1 MAFCDFVI
9 RYNPKKDTLEDLTKR
24 ILFSIIIKRLKA
36 HKPAVIFL
44 GGDSGEGKSLSSL
57 RLQEMLLEVQGL
69 SLKDHL
75 TDINVFTPLEYPQKL
90 DNLLFKKELKKVNI
104 ICMHEAREIVKAKL
118 WYTFLNQSIG
128 DINAMSRSIKRL
140 CIIVISQFIRDISS
154 DIRYTLTYYMIVR
167 RPKGKPARVYI
178 NVLWKDDRDL
188 EKPKLRKRKLSG
200 YLVYPDGRYRRYVP
214 EYLELRKPDK
224 EIVKRFEA
232 LDKEAKIGI
241 IRRKT
246 DRLIK
251 EMQED
256 IGKESMKVDSMVKWY
271 MEHQENLSIIGKK
284 QKGKWITKKQF
295 RDMHD
300 LSRGETNDFEIKLN
314 KELREKGLLPEGE
327 RLGIS
332 IEIKKDN
339 GVGKHGESER
349 A

>member
-1 MAFCDFVI
+1 MAFCDFVV
-9 RYNPKKDTLEDLTKR
+9 RYNPEVDTSEELTKK

-44 GGDSGEGKSLSSL
+44 GGDSGEGKSLGSL
-57 RLQEMLLEVQGL
+57 RLQELLLEVQGL
-69 SLKDHL
+69 SLKDYL

-90 DNLLFKKELKKVNI
+90 DNLLFKKELKKINI

-154 DIRYTLTYYMIVR
+154 DIRYTLNYYMIVR
-167 RPKGKPARVYI
+167 RPKGKAARIYM

-214 EYLELRKPDK
+214 EYLEVRKPDK
-224 EIVKRFEA
+224 EIVKRIEI

-246 DRLIK
+246 DKLIR
-251 EMQED
+251 EMKED
-256 IGKESMKVDSMVKWY
+256 IGQENVKVDTMVKWY
-271 MEHQENLSIIGKK
+271 LEHKENLSIIGKK
-284 QKGKWITKKQF
+284 QKGKWIVKKQF
-295 RDMHD
+295 KEMHD
-300 LSRGETNDFEIKLN
+300 LSQGETHDFEVKLN
-314 KELREKGLLPEGE
+314 QELREKGLLPEGE
-327 RLGIS
+327 KLGVTL
-332 IEIKKDN
+332 EIKKSN
-339 GVGKHGESER
+339 GVDNND
-349 A
+349 